1 MSLMSQSISLY
12 NQLAKHKLFNKTI
25 NFDLKRIKLALA
37 KLDHPEEK
45 LSNVIQIIGSD
56 GKYSVLRTLRFFIE
70 ENNQTVSTHVS
81 PSLKDIRERFWMGK
95 NYLAHGEIRK
105 TIKIIEKLKIPL
117 TIYEVLTLIF
127 IINASQRKNDYCIQE
142 AGALWRLDSN
152 NVINF
157 PLKQI
162 VVNINKQ
169 HLNFLKKKTLDEV
182 IYQKVGFLNQ
192 FTDIY
197 IGKQKPYVL
206 KKIKKLLKKNYSQI
220 KYSSSWKLIKT
231 KKNYYYQDKKM
242 RIKLNT
248 KYIHSKGLLEN
259 ICLAIKISLD
269 LKIDKKIIIK
279 TIPKIKLQAR
289 IQYIT
294 KGKLKKKIFKNEKI
308 LIDGCHSEVSA
319 KNLFDYLKT
328 LNIPIY
334 GIWAMTKNKNAD
346 KFIKQ
351 FKGIFKK
358 IITIPIKNEPAS
370 MSNTLLY
377 KLAKKN
383 NYDSKKAESFE
394 EALRYISSKE
404 EKVICVFGSLYLCGN
419 ILNKN

>member
-56 GKYSVLRTLRFFIE
+56 GKYSVLRALRFFIE